1 MIRDEIRTN
10 TYRTAIMMNSQ
21 DFKDKVILDVG
32 CGTSILSFFCAQAGA
47 KKGDL
52 DLDRKKN

>member
-10 TYRTAIMMNSQ
+10 TYRVAIMMNGL
-21 DFKDKVILDVG
+21 DFKDKVVLDVG

-47 KKGDL
+47 KKGQI
-52 DLDRKKN
+52 